1 MLNLQRNNVA
11 FNNAKQ
17 VDMGGYNHL
26 KYAGIKESG
35 TYRCIGQISKWMDRY
50 YLDAVI
56 GLLLER
62 VGDFITQLLTLPYLY
77 ISIFK
82 IKSLPLTLAIIYN
95 SLCDLA
101 IGMIPLGIGD
111 MMDIFKRS
119 YMQNFK
125 LIDGFI
131 HGDRATIS
139 AVNKKAAI
147 TVVLIV
153 LMVVVIYILV
163 KLTIVLMR
171 YVLSMLVWLL

>member
-17 VDMGGYNHL
+17 VYMGEYNHL

-35 TYRCIGQISKWMDRY
+35 TYRCIGQIAKWMDRY

-101 IGMIPLGIGD
+101 IGMIPLD

>member
-1 MLNLQRNNVA
+1 
-11 FNNAKQ
+11 
-17 VDMGGYNHL
+17 
-26 KYAGIKESG
+26 
-35 TYRCIGQISKWMDRY
+35 
-50 YLDAVI
+50 
-56 GLLLER
+56 
-62 VGDFITQLLTLPYLY
+62 
-77 ISIFK
+77 
-82 IKSLPLTLAIIYN
+82 
-95 SLCDLA
+95 
-101 IGMIPLGIGD
+101 MIPLGIGD
-111 MMDIFKRS
+111 LMDIFKRS